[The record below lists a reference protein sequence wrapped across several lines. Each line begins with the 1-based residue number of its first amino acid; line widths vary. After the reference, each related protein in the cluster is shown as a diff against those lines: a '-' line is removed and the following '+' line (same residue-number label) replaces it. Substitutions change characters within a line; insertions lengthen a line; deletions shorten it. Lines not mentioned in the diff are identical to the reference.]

1 MVSCKG
7 RRAARISSV
16 TSASSR
22 STSSTSAAAP
32 CPSASSRR
40 AVSGVRSRWDRSATR
55 SRSAVSSSSIRS
67 ASRLRDSATAA
78 ISGGPATTARAAVSP
93 PARSRLVRARSAAGR
108 VTLRARRSVTATDA
122 AIRRRATPASTAH
135 ASVTPSV
142 MSAAGTRAR
151 STTTSSVLITTGV
164 NTSTPSSV
172 VCEKACC
179 RSRAKATA
187 SWLAGVVSPIRVPS
201 GSRTLI
207 RPSCPGT
214 LAMAVSMAA
223 GSVLDGQGRGQR
235 SQALLSL
242 GDGAVA
248 SDLAD
253 QHGERE
259 GERGHQ
265 DRGDREGD
273 EEEPAAHGRLP
284 A

>member
-1 MVSCKG
+1 M
-7 RRAARISSV
+7 
-16 TSASSR
+16 
-22 STSSTSAAAP
+22 
-32 CPSASSRR
+32 
-40 AVSGVRSRWDRSATR
+40 
-55 SRSAVSSSSIRS
+55 
-67 ASRLRDSATAA
+67 
-78 ISGGPATTARAAVSP
+78 
-93 PARSRLVRARSAAGR
+93 
-108 VTLRARRSVTATDA
+108 TATDA

-135 ASVTPSV
+135 ASATPSV

-151 STTTSSVLITTGV
+151 STKTSSSLTTTGV

-201 GSRTLI
+201 GSRTLM
-207 RPSCPGT
+207 PSFLPRRRSS
-214 LAMAVSMAA
+214 MAVSMAA
-223 GSVLDGQGRGQR
+223 GVGAHGEDRGQR
-235 SQALLSL
+235 GQTLLSL

-248 SDLAD
+248 SHLAD
-253 QHGERE
+253 QHGQRE
-259 GERGHQ
+259 GEGGHQ